1 MLKTFAAACT
11 LAACALAPSPA
22 LAAETLKLDLANPAN
37 ATAGAAAVASS
48 PLTAGQVYV
57 VTVSGTGSLWSPVET
72 PAPVTCGAPESA
84 PIVEPTPGKP
94 AAVPTVDAA
103 LIFAAPVG
111 VSLWDTLACSG
122 PNPAV
127 PPAPSGL
134 KMGVGGALAPA
145 VPIGGV
151 PAAVNPSHTYAYS
164 VQGTGAPLEFQ
175 LFDVRPDDN
184 SGILTIVIRSQAE
197 CDSGACLTGLIPPQ
211 VMLPATGTPGSST
224 PTAAAPPAT
233 TTSAPQ
239 SATVADPNACLA
251 SNVLSVR
258 LTAKKGQ
265 IYTKAVYWIN
275 GKKKAKVTGKKLY
288 VARRATTSS
297 RSKRQLRV
305 QKFRVLPTG
314 VVVLKVMVK
323 TKRGKVLRTKKV
335 YYRCTPPNK
344 RAKAVSFSSK

>member
-1 MLKTFAAACT
+1 MLKPLAAA
-11 LAACALAPSPA
+11 LAVAACALLPSSV
-22 LAAETLKLDLANPAN
+22 LAAETLKLDLASPAN
-37 ATAGAAAVASS
+37 ATVGAAAVSSS
-48 PLTAGQVYV
+48 PLVADQTYV

-72 PAPVTCGAPESA
+72 PAPVTCGAPEAA

-94 AAVPTVDAA
+94 EAVPTVDAA

-134 KMGVGGALAPA
+134 RMGVGGALAPA
-145 VPIGGV
+145 LPIGGL
-151 PAAVNPSHTYAYS
+151 PAAASPTHTYAYS
-164 VQGTGAPLEFQ
+164 VKGTGAPLEFQ

-184 SGILTIVIRSQAE
+184 SGILTIVIRSEAE
-197 CDSGACLTGLIPPQ
+197 CGSQSCLTGLIPPPGTQ
-211 VMLPATGTPGSST
+211 VMLPGTGSPGATS
-224 PTAAAPPAT
+224 PTSAGA
-233 TTSAPQ
+233 APQ
-239 SATVADPNACLA
+239 SGTVADPSACLA

-258 LTAKKGQ
+258 LVAKKGQ

-288 VARRATTSS
+288 VARRATTS
-297 RSKRQLRV
+297 RKSKRELRV

-314 VVVLKVMVK
+314 SVVLKVMAK
-323 TKRGKVLRTKKV
+323 TKGGKVLRTKKV
-335 YYRCTPPNK
+335 YYRCAATSK
-344 RAKAVSFSSK
+344 KAKPIKFSSR